1 MGTVSYESGHWNKG
15 FGQERNQRMIERY
28 TNPETGKIWTDQS
41 KYEMWWKVERA
52 AAIAMGE
59 LGIIPADAAKE
70 IEEATVEIRPE
81 RIEEIEA
88 TTRHDVIAFL
98 THIEEQLGG
107 VSRWIHFGMTSS
119 DVLDTAF
126 ALQLKSASER
136 ISEALDVLLDTLKK
150 RALEYK
156 NQPMMG
162 RSHGIHAEPV
172 TFGLV
177 LATYYAEF
185 DRHRER
191 FARARK
197 EVETGMIS
205 GAVGTFAHIPPEV
218 EVKTCE
224 ILGLTPEPISTQVI
238 PRDRHAAYFSCLA
251 GIASSIERLA
261 VQLRHQQRTEVREVE
276 EAFRKGQKGSSAMP
290 HKKNPISA
298 ENLTGLARVIRSNAF
313 SAFENVA
320 LWHERDI
327 SHSSVERVI
336 APDST
341 ILADYALRRLTRLVG
356 NLAVIPESMQRNLEQ
371 MRGLA
376 FSQPFLLMLARKGLK
391 RQTAYEIV
399 QRHAMK
405 VWDNDDLTLKDSLLS
420 DDEVVGKIGKE
431 AIEQVFDLK
440 RNLTHVDA
448 IFERVFGK

>member
-1 MGTVSYESGHWNKG
+1 
-15 FGQERNQRMIERY
+15 MIERY
-28 TNPETGKIWTDQS
+28 TRPEAGKIWTDQS
-41 KYEMWWKVERA
+41 KYENWWKVERA
-52 AAIAMGE
+52 AAMAMGE
-59 LGIIPADAAKE
+59 LGVIPKEAAEE
-70 IEEATVEIRPE
+70 IAVAEIEIRPE

-88 TTRHDVIAFL
+88 VTRHDVIAFL
-98 THIEEQLGG
+98 THVEEQLGA
-107 VSRWIHFGMTSS
+107 VSRWVHFGMTSS

-126 ALQLKSASER
+126 ALQLKDAG
-136 ISEALDVLLDTLKK
+136 ALIAEDLDALLDTLKR
-150 RALEYK
+150 RAMEYK
-156 NQPMMG
+156 HQPMMG

-177 LATYYAEF
+177 LAGFYAEF
-185 DRHRER
+185 DRHRAR
-191 FARARK
+191 FERARE
-197 EVETGMIS
+197 EVGTGMIS
-205 GAVGTFAHIPPEV
+205 GAVGTFAHIPPGV
-218 EVKTCE
+218 EERACE
-224 ILGLTPEPISTQVI
+224 ILGLRPEPISTQVI
-238 PRDRHAAYFSCLA
+238 PRDRHAAFFSCLA

-341 ILADYALRRLTRLVG
+341 ILADYALCRLTRLVE
-356 NLAVIPESMQRNLEQ
+356 NLAVIPDSMQRNLELT
-371 MRGLA
+371 RGLA
-376 FSQPFLLMLARKGLK
+376 FSQPFLLMLAQKGLK
-391 RQTAYEIV
+391 RQTAYEMV

-405 VWDNDDLTLKDSLLS
+405 VWDDDSLTLKESLLS
-420 DDEVVGKIGKE
+420 DPEVVEKIGRE
-431 AIEQVFDLK
+431 AIEDVFDLK

-448 IFERVFGK
+448 IFARVFGE